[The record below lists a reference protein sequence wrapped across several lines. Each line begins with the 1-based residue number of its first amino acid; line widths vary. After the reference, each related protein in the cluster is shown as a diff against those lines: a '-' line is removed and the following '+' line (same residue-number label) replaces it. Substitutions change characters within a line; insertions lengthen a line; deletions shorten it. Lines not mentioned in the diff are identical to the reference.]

1 MRSYFDDCMTEEQLK
16 ARYRELCVKMHPDKN
31 TDNPNATAEFQDMQ
45 QQYEER
51 KAELA
56 GDYTKA
62 RKGRERRERETREN
76 AERERKERER
86 RKVEEVVTAARQNR
100 QKSHLQYSV
109 GDYVYA
115 RCINTAGDRMHD
127 DTMNIMETLRM
138 FVGYGAKDECVVRIE
153 KIVEMYNGD
162 LLSRILSSEI
172 PDGVWGG
179 WEVIQSADPSQGIKR
194 AKRVAKVILFRS
206 EKYAVMGN
214 PQGDRFISDYYMPIN
229 FEDMYGSI
237 LGTLRVQ
244 MEQAR
249 LEKERQAAERRA
261 KLLASLQPLIEEWE
275 PKLIELSAS
284 LTYKEK
290 QAVAIDNLK
299 TMLKG
304 KFPGTTFKVKTAKYA
319 TDFHTLQWEDGPT
332 ADEVRQVFALFDP
345 EYYNGEITPWIERFG
360 EVRITDEERKMN
372 VLTKAKILQ
381 QLGQVSAAFRSRGID
396 DEVTLDN
403 TDWLMMHLMVGV
415 DISASDA
422 KLCKYRMDADGMFIV
437 SVLSAIRFIFRN
449 TSYKKAAKRVKKAA

>member
-1 MRSYFDDCMTEEQLK
+1 MKSYFDDCMTEEQLK

-62 RKGRERRERETREN
+62 RKGRERREREAREN

-100 QKSHLQYSV
+100 QKHFSQLKP
-109 GDYVYA
+109 GDYIYA
-115 RCINTAGDRMHD
+115 RCVNTAGDSMHD
-127 DTMNIMETLRM
+127 DTMSTMETLRM
-138 FVGYGAKDECVVRIE
+138 FINHGAKDECVVKIE
-153 KIVEMYNGD
+153 TIVKLDDDDVLKIV
-162 LLSRILSSEI
+162 LSSQI
-172 PDGVWGG
+172 PDGIWGG
-179 WEVIQSADPSQGIKR
+179 WEVIQNADAAAGIKK
-194 AKRVAKVILFRS
+194 AKRVAKVVMFCGDM
-206 EKYAVMGN
+206 YCVMGN
-214 PQGDRFISDYYMPIN
+214 PRGDRFISDYYMPIN
-229 FEDMYGSI
+229 FEDMYSYV
-237 LGTLRVQ
+237 LGCLRAKLKQ
-244 MEQAR
+244 
-249 LEKERQAAERRA
+249 EKEEAARIEAERRA
-261 KLLASLQPLIEEWE
+261 KLLARLQPLIEEWE

-319 TDFHTLQWEDGPT
+319 TAFHTLQWEDGPT
-332 ADEVRQVFALFDP
+332 VDEVRQVFALFDSG
-345 EYYNGEITPWIERFG
+345 YHSNEITPWIERFG
-360 EVRITDEERKMN
+360 EVHITDTERKMN

-403 TDWLMMHLMVGV
+403 TDWMMLHLMVGI
-415 DISASDA
+415 DTNSEDA
-422 KLCKYRMDADGMFIV
+422 KLCMSRMDAAGKRYV
-437 SVLSAIRFIFRN
+437 KVLSAISFIFRN
-449 TSYKKAAKRVKKAA
+449 TSYKKATKKTSKR

>member
-1 MRSYFDDCMTEEQLK
+1 
-16 ARYRELCVKMHPDKN
+16 
-31 TDNPNATAEFQDMQ
+31 MQ

-62 RKGRERRERETREN
+62 RKGRERREREAREN

-86 RKVEEVVTAARQNR
+86 RKMEEVITAARLNR
-100 QKSHLQYSV
+100 QKHFSQLKP
-109 GDYVYA
+109 GDYIYA
-115 RCINTAGDRMHD
+115 RCVNTAGDSMHD
-127 DTMNIMETLRM
+127 DTMSTMETLRM
-138 FVGYGAKDECVVRIE
+138 FINHGAKDECVVKIE
-153 KIVEMYNGD
+153 AIVKLDDDDVLKIV
-162 LLSRILSSEI
+162 LSSQI
-172 PDGVWGG
+172 PDGIWGG
-179 WEVIQSADPSQGIKR
+179 WEVIQNADAAAGIKK
-194 AKRVAKVILFRS
+194 AKRVAKVVMFCGDM
-206 EKYAVMGN
+206 YCVMGN
-214 PQGDRFISDYYMPIN
+214 PRGDRFISDYYMPIN
-229 FEDMYGSI
+229 FEDMYSYV
-237 LGTLRVQ
+237 LGCLRAKLKQ
-244 MEQAR
+244 
-249 LEKERQAAERRA
+249 EKEEAARIEAERRA
-261 KLLASLQPLIEEWE
+261 KLLARLQPLIEEWE
-275 PKLIELSAS
+275 PKLIELSAG
-284 LTYKEK
+284 LTFKEK

-304 KFPGTTFKVKTAKYA
+304 KFPGTTFKVKTAKIA

-332 ADEVRQVFALFDP
+332 VDEVRQVFALFDSG
-345 EYYNGEITPWIERFG
+345 YHNNEITPWIERFG
-360 EVRITDEERKMN
+360 EVHITDTERKMN

-403 TDWLMMHLMVGV
+403 TDWMMLHLMVGV